1 MKGVIRMSSYAKE
14 IKDVI
19 FDMSLNEIFEASALK
34 DIQFSHIPDAAYYK
48 VLERM
53 TKYEQLLRLA
63 KGVYC
68 RPEEGNLAVDEQAV
82 VDFYTKEKTGIV
94 VGEALYKE
102 KHIID
107 KENPQIVIMSN
118 KLREEKKHIGNVWVE
133 KIDIEITDE
142 TIPVVQALEILQ
154 NYNKIENRNQNRF
167 LAYMKFFAE
176 HYSDDVTKYVIE
188 NKKYKKSTVAFMQRM
203 LSWHGVDN
211 SLDQYLSALSEY
223 KIPTITE
230 MREEVPHNIREQLEF
245 YVQELKKIY
254 RDSLQRVV
262 LYGSYARGDYSK
274 DSDVDVMIL
283 LNMPDIRIKDYSN
296 ELRDITYEF
305 NVTYE
310 IEINPIAKD
319 KEEFEKWNTNYPFYA
334 NIQRDGVILYDAA

>member
-1 MKGVIRMSSYAKE
+1 MSSYAKE

-34 DIQFSHIPDAAYYK
+34 NIQFSHIPDAAYYK
-48 VLERM
+48 MLERM
-53 TKYEQLLRLA
+53 TKCEQLIRLA

-68 RPEEGNLAVDEQAV
+68 RSEEGILAVDEQAV
-82 VDFYTKEKTGIV
+82 VDFYTKEKKGFV

-107 KENPQIVIMSN
+107 KENPQIMILSSE
-118 KLREEKKHIGNVWVE
+118 LREDKKHIGDVCVQ

-142 TIPVVQALEILQ
+142 TIPVVQTLEILQ
-154 NYNKIENRNQNRF
+154 NYNKMENRNQNRY
-167 LAYMKFFAE
+167 LAYMKYFAE
-176 HYSDDVTKYVIE
+176 HYSDEATKYVIE

-211 SLDQYLSALSEY
+211 SLDRYLSALSEY
-223 KIPTITE
+223 KIPTIAD
-230 MREEVPHNIREQLEF
+230 MRLEVPQDIRKRLEA
-245 YVQELKKIY
+245 YVEELKKIY
-254 RDSLQRVV
+254 RENLQRVV

-283 LNMPDIRIKDYSN
+283 LKMPDIYIKDYSN
-296 ELRDITYEF
+296 ELMDVTYEF
-305 NVTYE
+305 NVTYNL
-310 IEINPIAKD
+310 EINPIAKD
-319 KEEFEKWNTNYPFYA
+319 KEEFEKWNINYPFYA